1 MAEHIS
7 YLRVL
12 RTPGVLRVFLPALL
26 GRLSLAMVGLALLLA
41 VVAATSSFA
50 IAGLMTGAFGLANVI
65 ASPWRA
71 RLVDRWGQ
79 RRVLNLLA
87 LINAAS
93 LCFLAY
99 LLSQGVDT
107 VLFLG
112 TVAVLTGLSTPPL
125 GASMRVLWASVT
137 PAGPIRTRAYSV
149 DAVAEELTFTTG
161 PVTIAAIIAATS
173 PLAGLL
179 VTAAVV
185 LTGTIGMTSGPV
197 SAQQKGAPNRLCRE
211 DKPLRQKGFI
221 PNLIIL
227 LGVGIVL
234 GAIEVAV
241 PASADRGNSVTL
253 AGWLLSAFAA
263 GSAIGGLLY
272 GQRTWC
278 SSLSTRLVV
287 LCALMSAG
295 TIALAFA
302 ESILASVLILVAVG
316 FFLAPSLITGYLVAD
331 SITAPAARTEASSWI
346 NTSVNLGASLSA
358 ATVGLI
364 VDESSPETALT
375 IGGSTALILIAT
387 MWLITRRPTQ
397 LDQKQATQNRD

>member
-1 MAEHIS
+1 MADHIS
-7 YLRVL
+7 YLQVL

-41 VVAATSSFA
+41 VVDATGSFA

-87 LINAAS
+87 LTNAAA

-107 VLFLG
+107 VFFLG

-173 PLAGLL
+173 PLTALV
-179 VTAAVV
+179 VTAGVV

-197 SAQQKGAPNRLCRE
+197 SAKQKGAPHRLPAE
-211 DKPLRQKGFI
+211 DKPLRRRGFI

-234 GAIEVAV
+234 GTIEVAV
-241 PASADRGNSVTL
+241 PASADRGSSVTL

-263 GSAIGGLLY
+263 GSALGGLLY
-272 GQRTWC
+272 GQRTWR
-278 SSLSTRLVV
+278 SSLGARLVT

-295 TIALAFA
+295 TVALAFA
-302 ESILASVLILVAVG
+302 DSVLAMVLILVAVG

-331 SITAPAARTEASSWI
+331 SITVPAARTEASSWI

-364 VDESSPETALT
+364 VDEASPGTALA
-375 IGGSTALILIAT
+375 IGGSTALLLTAT
-387 MWLITRRPTQ
+387 MWFITRRPARP
-397 LDQKQATQNRD
+397 DQNHEI

>member
-1 MAEHIS
+1 MADRIS
-7 YLRVL
+7 YRQVL
-12 RTPGVLRVFLPALL
+12 RTPGVLRVFLPGLL
-26 GRLSLAMVGLALLLA
+26 GRLSLAMIGLALLLA
-41 VVAATSSFA
+41 VVDATGSFA
-50 IAGLMTGAFGLANVI
+50 IAGLLTGAFGLANVI

-79 RRVLNLLA
+79 RRILNLLSA
-87 LINAAS
+87 TNAAA
-93 LCFLAY
+93 LCMLAA

-107 VLFLG
+107 VLVLG
-112 TVAVLTGLSTPPL
+112 TTAILIGLSTPPL
-125 GASMRVLWASVT
+125 GAAMRVLWASVT
-137 PAGPIRTRAYSV
+137 PAGPIRIRAYSV

-161 PVTIAAIIAATS
+161 PVAIAAIIAATS

-179 VTAAVV
+179 VTAALV

-197 SAQQKGAPNRLCRE
+197 SAHHTGAAHRLASK

-241 PASADRGNSVTL
+241 PATADRGTSVTL
-253 AGWLLSAFAA
+253 AGSLLSAFAA

-272 GQRTWC
+272 GQRTWH
-278 SSLSTRLVV
+278 SSLGTRLVV

-302 ESILASVLILVAVG
+302 ASILATALILIAVG

-358 ATVGLI
+358 AATGLI
-364 VDESSPETALT
+364 IDQSSPAAALT
-375 IGGSTALILIAT
+375 IGGSTALILTIT
-387 MWLITRRPTQ
+387 VWFMTRRPAQ
-397 LDQKQATQNRD
+397 VDQEQVT

>member
-1 MAEHIS
+1 VADHIS
-7 YLRVL
+7 YLQVL

-26 GRLSLAMVGLALLLA
+26 GRLSLAMVSLALLLA
-41 VVAATSSFA
+41 VVDATGSFA

-87 LINAAS
+87 LTNAAS

-99 LLSQGVDT
+99 LLSQGADT

-112 TVAVLTGLSTPPL
+112 IVAVLTGLSTPPL

-137 PAGPIRTRAYSV
+137 PAGPVRTRAYSV

-161 PVTIAAIIAATS
+161 PVAIAAIIAATS

-185 LTGTIGMTSGPV
+185 VTGTIGMTSGPV
-197 SAQQKGAPNRLCRE
+197 SAQQKGAPQRLASE

-241 PASADRGNSVTL
+241 PATADRGNSVAL

-272 GQRTWC
+272 GQRTWR
-278 SSLSTRLVV
+278 SSLRSRLVV

-295 TIALAFA
+295 TIALAFVD
-302 ESILASVLILVAVG
+302 SILVSVLILVAVG

-358 ATVGLI
+358 AAVGLI
-364 VDESSPETALT
+364 VDRSSPGTALL
-375 IGGSTALILIAT
+375 IGGSTALILTAT
-387 MWLITRRPTQ
+387 MWLTTRRPAQ
-397 LDQKQATQNRD
+397 LDQK